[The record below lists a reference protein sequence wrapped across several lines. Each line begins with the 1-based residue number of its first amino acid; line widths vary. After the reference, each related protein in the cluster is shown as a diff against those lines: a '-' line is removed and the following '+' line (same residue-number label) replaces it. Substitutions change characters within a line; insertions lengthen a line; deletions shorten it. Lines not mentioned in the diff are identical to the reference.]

1 MYISEKDFNS
11 IVETYFELFESVL
24 RLEKDLRN
32 IERCLDNVEGDNKE
46 EVKEK
51 NSWDCT
57 MCNNC
62 TCSEEKEQSKCNTHY
77 SKVYF
82 DMLTDFNKII
92 EFGKMVNKE
101 HKENVT
107 NKQMDSKEFDK

>member
-77 SKVYF
+77 SKVY
-82 DMLTDFNKII
+82 LSLVYIPY
-92 EFGKMVNKE
+92 E
-101 HKENVT
+101 HL
-107 NKQMDSKEFDK
+107 